1 MNETTA
7 RSVLECCNLN
17 PSVTEGLTFSH
28 HASYIYRTAV
38 PLLPRLHFIFIQQ
51 IYLIIFLDFLSPSPF
66 IPPQNVVYFL
76 TPSPFIPPQNVVYL
90 LMLHFLIHK
99 IFTFYTNG
107 VLNCECPAPG
117 PEGLN
122 MHGIRMKKKMLLV
135 TQILHQPLHICKI
148 YKILHMKTLKTL
160 LHVSVLRPSSGSY
173 YLPC

>member
-76 TPSPFIPPQNVVYL
+76 MLPFLV
-90 LMLHFLIHK
+90 HK

-107 VLNCECPAPG
+107 VLNCKCPTPG
-117 PEGLN
+117 QRVKCVAGFCIASVYLTTRQYSVSDILWFSQELDRITLAN
-122 MHGIRMKKKMLLV
+122 NLV
-135 TQILHQPLHICKI
+135 LVVRLGT
-148 YKILHMKTLKTL
+148 
-160 LHVSVLRPSSGSY
+160 
-173 YLPC
+173 

>member
-1 MNETTA
+1 MY
-7 RSVLECCNLN
+7 
-17 PSVTEGLTFSH
+17 P
-28 HASYIYRTAV
+28 IYRTDV
-38 PLLPRLHFIFIQQ
+38 PLLHRVYTFYIFIQQ
-51 IYLIIFLDFLSPSPF
+51 IYLIIFLDFLS
-66 IPPQNVVYFL
+66 
-76 TPSPFIPPQNVVYL
+76 PSPFIPPQNVVYL